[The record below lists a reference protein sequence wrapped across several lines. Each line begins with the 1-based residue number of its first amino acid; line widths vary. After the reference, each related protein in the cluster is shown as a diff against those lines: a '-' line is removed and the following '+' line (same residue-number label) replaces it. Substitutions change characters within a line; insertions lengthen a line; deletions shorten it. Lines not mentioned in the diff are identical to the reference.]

1 MNTMAN
7 PPFPA
12 PRVDHGGD
20 LAAARRA
27 FPGAPEPWLDLSTG
41 VNPNPYPMPNL
52 PAEVWARLPD
62 RAGLARLERL
72 AAARY
77 RAPAGKEVV
86 AAPGAQALIQIL
98 PRLLRAER
106 VGILGVTYAEYE
118 QVWRAAGAE
127 IVFADRLDPLIAC
140 DVAVVVNPNNP
151 DGRLVA
157 PNELAAFAGA
167 TAERG
172 GALLVDEA
180 FIDAAP
186 EGASLVPILPD
197 SAIVLRSFGKIYG
210 LAGLRLGFAV
220 LGPREAGTLRALLGP
235 WAVSGPA
242 IEIGAAALADDAWL
256 KAAVADLAARAA
268 SLDRVL
274 IRHGFALLGGA
285 PLFRLAA
292 HPKAGP
298 VFAAL
303 GRQGVLVRR
312 FPSRPDWLRFGLPA
326 DAAGLARLDAALA
339 AACAT

>member
-1 MNTMAN
+1 MAN
-7 PPFPA
+7 PPLAA
-12 PRVDHGGD
+12 PSVDHGGD

-41 VNPNPYPMPNL
+41 VNPNPYPLPDL
-52 PAEVWARLPD
+52 PAEAWARLPD
-62 RAGLARLERL
+62 RAGLARLERA

-77 RAPAGKEVV
+77 CAPAGKEVV

-106 VGILGVTYAEYE
+106 VGILGITYGEYE

-127 IVFADRLDPLIAC
+127 IVLADRLDQLAAC

-151 DGRLVA
+151 DGRLLA
-157 PNELAAFAGA
+157 PDELAACAQAMARG
-167 TAERG
+167 G

-197 SAIVLRSFGKIYG
+197 AAIVLRSFGKIYG

-220 LGPREAGTLRALLGP
+220 LQQKDAGKLRAMLGP

-242 IEIGAAALADDAWL
+242 IEIGAAALADEAWL
-256 KAAVADLAARAA
+256 KATVADLAARAG
-268 SLDRVL
+268 SLDRIL
-274 IRHGFALLGGA
+274 IGHGFALLGGA
-285 PLFRLAA
+285 PLFRLAG
-292 HPKAGP
+292 HPRAALL
-298 VFAAL
+298 FEAL

-312 FPSRPDWLRFGLPA
+312 FRARPDWLRFGLPA
-326 DAAGLARLDAALA
+326 DEAGFARLDAALA
-339 AACAT
+339 AACGA